1 MLSKYVHSHA
11 VTALGLL
18 SHIVFRVNFP
28 KQPRTLVQHA
38 LAGSYIIDTS
48 TRRSCEKLS
57 CVYMQNLILSPLF
70 FSAPETFGIVTSTVD
85 ISSRKNLDQI
95 SKVLTQVTTG
105 VEFGDDNPSYIPIND
120 FVQKAIKQV
129 TQWLLEG
136 TPDAPSSFGRA
147 RCNVQ
152 NSGRRSGCGNTI
164 SCTRISRCHGSAEA
178 HLHISE

>member
-1 MLSKYVHSHA
+1 MYWPARILSIY
-11 VTALGLL
+11 
-18 SHIVFRVNFP
+18 
-28 KQPRTLVQHA
+28 QPSDHVRNSVA
-38 LAGSYIIDTS
+38 YI
-48 TRRSCEKLS
+48 C
-57 CVYMQNLILSPLF
+57 NLILSPLF
-70 FSAPETFGIVTSTVD
+70 LSAPETFGIVTSTVD

-136 TPDAPSSFGRA
+136 TPDVPSSFGRA

-164 SCTRISRCHGSAEA
+164 SRTRISRCHGSAEA